1 MKYFVIGDEDT
12 VLGFSLVGVFGMQAT
27 NAEQARR
34 AWDKA
39 LEDSQNGI
47 IIITDEVATM
57 IRQTVDRYLFSES
70 FPLVVEIPSPNSK
83 EDRTDLRTLVNQAIG
98 VSL

>member
-1 MKYFVIGDEDT
+1 MNYFVIGDEDT

-27 NAEQARR
+27 NAEQAKQ

-39 LEDSQNGI
+39 LDDTENGI
-47 IIITDEVATM
+47 IIITDLVADM
-57 IRQTVDRYLFSES
+57 IRPTVDRYLFSES
-70 FPLVVEIPSPNSK
+70 FPLVVEIPSPHGK
-83 EDRTDLRTLVNQAIG
+83 GKHADLRTLVNQAIG

>member
-27 NAEQARR
+27 NAQQAKR

-39 LEDSQNGI
+39 VEDSQNGI
-47 IIITDEVATM
+47 IIITDEVANM
-57 IRQTVDRYLFSES
+57 IRPIVDRFLFSES
-70 FPLVVEIPSPNSK
+70 FPLVVEIPSPRSK
-83 EDRTDLRTLVNQAIG
+83 EGGTDLRALVNQAIG

>member
-27 NAEQARR
+27 TAQQAMQ

-39 LEDSQNGI
+39 LEN
-47 IIITDEVATM
+47 
-57 IRQTVDRYLFSES
+57 
-70 FPLVVEIPSPNSK
+70 PNMALS
-83 EDRTDLRTLVNQAIG
+83 
-98 VSL
+98 S

>member
-27 NAEQARR
+27 TSEQAMQ

-39 LEDSQNGI
+39 LEDPENGI
-47 IIITDEVATM
+47 IIITDQVASM
-57 IRQTVDRYLFSES
+57 IRPLVDRYLFSES
-70 FPLVVEIPSPNSK
+70 FPLVVEIPRAHSTDGPP
-83 EDRTDLRTLVNQAIG
+83 DLRGLVNQAIG

>member
-27 NAEQARR
+27 NAQQAKR

-39 LEDSQNGI
+39 VDDSQNGI
-47 IIITDEVATM
+47 IIITDEVANM
-57 IRQTVDRYLFSES
+57 IRPIVDRFLFSES
-70 FPLVVEIPSPNSK
+70 FPLVVEIPSPPI
-83 EDRTDLRTLVNQAIG
+83 EGEWHRFACPR
-98 VSL
+98 

>member
-12 VLGFSLVGVFGMQAT
+12 CLGFSLVGLANQAVYS
-27 NAEQARR
+27 AEEAKD

-39 LEDSQNGI
+39 LEDRSNGI
-47 IIITDEVATM
+47 IIITESVANM
-57 IRQTVDRYLFSES
+57 IRETVDRYLFSED
-70 FPLVVEIPSPNSK
+70 FPLVVEIPDAGGTSS
-83 EDRTDLRTLVNQAIG
+83 RDLRSLVNEAIG

>member
-12 VLGFSLVGVFGMQAT
+12 VLGFSLVVVFGMQAT
-27 NAEQARR
+27 NAQQAMQ

-39 LEDSQNGI
+39 LESQEHGI
-47 IIITDEVATM
+47 IIITDEVADM
-57 IRQTVDRYLFSES
+57 IRSVVNRYLFSET

-83 EDRTDLRTLVNQAIG
+83 QGRPDLRSLVNQAIG

>member
-27 NAEQARR
+27 NAEQARL
-34 AWDKA
+34 AWNKA
-39 LEDSQNGI
+39 LEDSSNGI
-47 IIITDEVATM
+47 IIITDVVANM
-57 IRQTVDRYLFSES
+57 IRPTVNQYLFSES
-70 FPLVVEIPSPNSK
+70 FPLVVEIPSSRGD
-83 EDRTDLRTLVNQAIG
+83 EARTDLRALVNQAIG

>member
-27 NAEQARR
+27 NAEQARQ
-34 AWDKA
+34 AWNKA
-39 LEDSQNGI
+39 LEDRANGI
-47 IIITDEVATM
+47 IIITDVVANM
-57 IRQTVDRYLFSES
+57 IRPTVDRYLFSES
-70 FPLVVEIPSPNSK
+70 FPLVVEIPSSRG
-83 EDRTDLRTLVNQAIG
+83 EESHTDLRTLVNQAIG

>member
-27 NAEQARR
+27 NAEQAKR

-39 LEDSQNGI
+39 LEDPDNGI
-47 IIITDEVATM
+47 IIITDTVASL
-57 IRQTVDRYLFSES
+57 IRGTVDRYLFSES

-83 EDRTDLRTLVNQAIG
+83 EGRTDLRTLVNQAIG

>member
-27 NAEQARR
+27 TSEQAMQ

-39 LEDSQNGI
+39 LEDPENGI
-47 IIITDEVATM
+47 IIITDQVASM
-57 IRQTVDRYLFSES
+57 IRPLVDRYSFSES
-70 FPLVVEIPSPNSK
+70 FPLVVEIPGSHTKESPP
-83 EDRTDLRTLVNQAIG
+83 DLRSLVNQAIG

>member
-27 NAEQARR
+27 NAEQARH

-39 LEDSQNGI
+39 LEDPEHGI
-47 IIITDEVATM
+47 IIITDEVAAM
-57 IRQTVDRYLFSES
+57 IRSIVDRYLFSES
-70 FPLVVEIPSPNSK
+70 FPLVVEIPAPHSK
-83 EDRTDLRTLVNQAIG
+83 EERTDLRTLVNQAIG

>member
-27 NAEQARR
+27 NADQARQ
-34 AWDKA
+34 AWTKA
-39 LEDSQNGI
+39 LEDTENGV
-47 IIITDEVATM
+47 IIITDVVANM
-57 IRQTVDRYLFSES
+57 IRQTVDQYLFSES
-70 FPLVVEIPSPNSK
+70 FPLVVEVPSPRGGS
-83 EDRTDLRTLVNQAIG
+83 EHTDLRSLVNKAIG

>member
-1 MKYFVIGDEDT
+1 MNYFVIGDEDT

-27 NAEQARR
+27 TAEQAKQ

-39 LEDSQNGI
+39 LENPEHGI
-47 IIITDEVATM
+47 IIITTEVADM
-57 IRQTVDRYLFSES
+57 IRPIVNRYLFSES
-70 FPLVVEIPSPNSK
+70 FPLVVEIPSANAKAGAP
-83 EDRTDLRTLVNQAIG
+83 DLRSLVNQAIG

>member
-27 NAEQARR
+27 NAEQAKQ
-34 AWDKA
+34 AWDRA
-39 LEDSQNGI
+39 LDDHDNGI
-47 IIITDEVATM
+47 IIITDEVANM
-57 IRQTVDRYLFSES
+57 IRSTVDRYLFSES
-70 FPLVVEIPSPNSK
+70 FPLVVEIPAPRSK
-83 EDRTDLRTLVNQAIG
+83 GERADLRTLVNQAIG

>member
-27 NAEQARR
+27 DAFQAKI

-39 LEDSQNGI
+39 IEDPQVGI
-47 IIITDEVATM
+47 IIITDEVASL
-57 IRQTVDRYLFSES
+57 IRPIVERYLFSET
-70 FPLVVEIPSPNSK
+70 FPLVVEIPSPRSK
-83 EDRTDLRTLVNQAIG
+83 DGHTDLRTLVNKAIG